1 MTSFEP
7 GDEVLL
13 HDLRAR
19 RYRLRLA
26 AGQVHSLHSGAIPH
40 DALLGREEGVVV
52 TTNRGGRLLALRLT
66 YAEEVTERR
75 RRAQPIYPKDLG
87 AILFGADLAP
97 GQRVLEA
104 GTGTAALTIAAWR
117 AISPG
122 GHLTSF
128 EAREEFSALARKAV
142 EDTLGEVPE
151 SLELRVG
158 TIPED
163 VRPDELG
170 PMDRILLDLPEPWSA
185 APLVHTMLRGGGIVF
200 AHCPNVSQVQRFA
213 DALRE
218 IRGFGLIEITELLE
232 RHWTVRG
239 RSMRP
244 GHRMV
249 AHTGF
254 LVFARRIADGEVFEA
269 EREGF

>member
-1 MTSFEP
+1 MNPFEP

-13 HDLRAR
+13 HDLRGR

-26 AGQVHSLHSGAIPH
+26 PGQVHSLHSGAIPH
-40 DALLGREEGVVV
+40 DALLGQEEGAVV

-66 YAEEVTERR
+66 YAEQVTERR

-87 AILFGADLAP
+87 AILLGADLAP
-97 GQRVLEA
+97 GQRVLET
-104 GTGTAALTIAAWR
+104 GTGTAALTMAAWR

-122 GHLTSF
+122 GYLTSY
-128 EAREEFSALARKAV
+128 EARDDFSRLARQAV
-142 EDTLGEVPE
+142 EDTLGGVPE
-151 SLELRVG
+151 GLELRVG
-158 TIPED
+158 SVPDD
-163 VRPDELG
+163 VSSAEVG
-170 PMDRILLDLPEPWSA
+170 PVDRVLLDLPEPWA
-185 APLVHTMLRGGGIVF
+185 AVPLVQTVLRRGGIVF
-200 AHCPNVSQVQRFA
+200 AHSPNVSQVQRYA

-218 IRGFGLIEITELLE
+218 VRGFGLIEITELLE

-244 GHRMV
+244 AHRMV

-254 LVFARRIADGEVFEA
+254 LTFARRIADGEVFEA

>member
-1 MTSFEP
+1 MTPFQP

-13 HDLRAR
+13 HDLRGR

-26 AGQVHSLHSGAIPH
+26 AGQVHSLHSGAISH
-40 DALLGREEGVVV
+40 DALLGQEEGVVL

-66 YAEEVTERR
+66 YAEQVTERR

-87 AILFGADLAP
+87 AILLGADLAP
-97 GQRVLEA
+97 GQRVLET

-122 GHLTSF
+122 GRLISY
-128 EAREEFSALARKAV
+128 EAREDFANLARQAV
-142 EDTLGEVPE
+142 EETLGAVPE
-151 SLELRVG
+151 GLQLRVG
-158 TIPED
+158 AVPDD
-163 VRPDELG
+163 VTPDDVG
-170 PMDRILLDLPEPWSA
+170 TVDRVLLDLPEPWTA
-185 APLVHTMLRGGGIVF
+185 VPLAHDVLARGGTVF
-200 AHCPNVSQVQRFA
+200 AHCPNVSQVQRYA

-218 IRGFGLIEITELLE
+218 VRGFGLIEVTELLE

-239 RSMRP
+239 RSLRP
-244 GHRMV
+244 SHRMV

-254 LVFARRIADGEVFEA
+254 LAFARRIADGEVFEA